1 MVERTR
7 LLGTPPPQV
16 GWLVIMEGKRRG
28 RDFRLGRVTSIGRD
42 ATRNDVIL
50 DDEAVSAEHA
60 RIKLERKQFVLYDL
74 ASSNRTFVNKEQI
87 EKQALAD
94 GDEITI
100 GETTLVFKEVRS
112 K

>member
-7 LLGTPPPQV
+7 LLGTPAPQV
-16 GWLVIMEGKRRG
+16 GWLVIREGKRRG
-28 RDFRLGRVTSIGRD
+28 RDFSLGPITNIGRD
-42 ATRNDVIL
+42 AMHNDLIL
-50 DDEAVSAEHA
+50 DDDAVSAEHA

-74 ASSNRTFVNKEQI
+74 ASSNGTFVNEEGI
-87 EKQALAD
+87 EKRALTD

-100 GETTLVFKEVRS
+100 GETTLVFKEVKS

>member
-7 LLGTPPPQV
+7 LLGIPPPQV
-16 GWLVIMEGKRRG
+16 GWLVIREGKRRG
-28 RDFRLGRVTSIGRD
+28 RDFSLGPITNIGRD
-42 ATRNDVIL
+42 AACNDVIL
-50 DDEAVSAEHA
+50 DGDAVSAEHA

-74 ASSNRTFVNKEQI
+74 VSSNGTFVNKERI

-100 GETTLVFKEVRS
+100 GETTFVFKVVKS